1 MSLVKDLFNNLVHIG
16 HKTAKWNPKVKPFIY
31 GSKNRVHIFDLEQTE
46 IKLEEARKFLAS
58 IKLQGGSVLFVG
70 TKPQAA
76 YVLGKQLEGTKHFYV
91 DQKWAPGLLTNFKEM
106 RKRIDYYLN
115 LKGQFE
121 SGEIS
126 KYTKKEIA
134 KFKKDL
140 EKLKGVYHGV
150 AEMRKKPSVVVVL
163 DAVND
168 VLAIHEANKTK
179 LPTIA
184 LVDSNA
190 NPDNITYPIPGNDDS
205 IKSLNYIMTY
215 LNKALK

>member
-1 MSLVKDLFNNLVHIG
+1 MSNVKDLFSNLVHIG
-16 HKTAKWNPKVKPFIY
+16 HKTAKWNPKIKPFIF
-31 GSKNRVHIFDLEQTE
+31 GSKNQVHIFDLEKTE
-46 IKLEEARKFLAS
+46 KRLEEAKKYLAS
-58 IKLQGGSVLFVG
+58 VKLLGGNVLFVG

-76 YVLGKQLEGTKHFYV
+76 YVLKKHLSGGKHFFV
-91 DQKWAPGLLTNFKEM
+91 DHKWAPGLLTNFKEM

-121 SGEIS
+121 SGEIN

-150 AEMRKKPSVVVVL
+150 AEMRKMPAVVVVL

-168 VLAIHEANKTK
+168 ELSIHEANKTK
-179 LPTIA
+179 VPVIA

-205 IKSLNYIMTY
+205 IKSLDYIMTY
-215 LNKALK
+215 LMNVLK